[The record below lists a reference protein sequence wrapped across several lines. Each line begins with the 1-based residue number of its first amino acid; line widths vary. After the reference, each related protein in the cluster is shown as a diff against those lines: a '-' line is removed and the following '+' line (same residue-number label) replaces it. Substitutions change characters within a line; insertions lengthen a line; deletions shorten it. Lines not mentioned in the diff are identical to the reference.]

1 MPTSPSP
8 STLPPHAADA
18 ETHDPACRDAASVSG
33 VGKPSLLPVVAVDPG
48 VNGGIAWW
56 DVDQGA
62 QAVRMPETD
71 GDILATF
78 RNLRRAG
85 AQRIAMELP
94 AKCIMGAGRM
104 ALLTLHRN
112 VGFLQGVA
120 MAEGF
125 ELHLFQPQK
134 WMAKLSL
141 KKRAGEEQRHWK
153 NRLKEEAQRRFPALK
168 VTLANADA
176 LLILASQQQ

>member
-8 STLPPHAADA
+8 STLPRIVADA
-18 ETHDPACRDAASVSG
+18 ETPAPACRDAASVSDAE
-33 VGKPSLLPVVAVDPG
+33 KRNLLPVVAVDPG

-62 QAVRMPETD
+62 QAIRMPETD

-78 RNLRRAG
+78 RGLRRAG

-94 AKCIMGAGRM
+94 AKCIFGAGHSSL
-104 ALLTLHRN
+104 ATLHRN

-125 ELHLFQPQK
+125 SLLLFTPQK
-134 WMAKLSL
+134 WQAKLSL
-141 KKRAGEEQRHWK
+141 KKRTGEEQRHWK
-153 NRLKEEAQRRFPALK
+153 NRLKEEAQRRFPTIK

-176 LLILASQQQ
+176 LLILASQQ